1 MPTATLHSH
10 KACSPL
16 AMAVPFIR
24 APLHA
29 NGLLQYPLTTLPQCK
44 SYSDN
49 GGKKQF
55 FTQRHSG

>member
-1 MPTATLHSH
+1 
-10 KACSPL
+10 
-16 AMAVPFIR
+16 MAVPFIR